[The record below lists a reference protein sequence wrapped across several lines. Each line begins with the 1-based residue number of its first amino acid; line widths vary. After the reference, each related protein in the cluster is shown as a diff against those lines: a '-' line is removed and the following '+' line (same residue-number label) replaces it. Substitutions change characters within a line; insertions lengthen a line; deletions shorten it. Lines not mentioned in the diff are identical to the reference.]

1 MPSLLEFSKTHS
13 TITPKPYIIVWPA
26 GAPVAVIGA
35 TVNRQLEPGQVKT
48 IPGPAHSASWRK
60 LPGGE
65 IEATYHS
72 KEELELAL
80 RLTEWLKE
88 WETPVRDYQQA
99 ALIPTGDNYYQEG

>member
-1 MPSLLEFSKTHS
+1 MQTLLDFSRKQL
-13 TITPKPYIIVWPA
+13 TITPKPHVIVWPA
-26 GAPVAVIGA
+26 GAPVAVIGT
-35 TVNRQLEPGQVKT
+35 TVNYQLEPGQVKT
-48 IPGPAHSASWRK
+48 TPGPAQSTRWRK

-65 IEATYHS
+65 IEATYHG

-80 RLTEWLKE
+80 MLTKWLKE